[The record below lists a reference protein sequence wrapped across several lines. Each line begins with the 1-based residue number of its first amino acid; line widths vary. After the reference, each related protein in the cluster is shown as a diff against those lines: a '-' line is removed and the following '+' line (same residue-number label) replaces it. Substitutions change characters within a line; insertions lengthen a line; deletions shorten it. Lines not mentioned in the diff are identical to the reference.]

1 MLIITDFN
9 NVLNQFHKSQIL
21 EVYQLQENVLKCV
34 VKQHPFHNSIAAVE
48 LKVKLLNS
56 FYSTNIMAIQ
66 QMANHIFKIPDI
78 DDRLMIGDKSL
89 VGDIACLNGRIF
101 YSFATK
107 YCALHQPTLFPIFD
121 SIVSDTFKRLLI
133 NNNLSPQYNYCK
145 GAISNVAKYY
155 NLKSFEK
162 RILHDYIN
170 YYTLYKYFM
179 NNSGIGSQSMRDV
192 DWYIWG
198 GLKLNMH
205 FDLKK
210 YI

>member
-1 MLIITDFN
+1 MKINDFN
-9 NVLNQFHKSQIL
+9 SILGCFHKSKIL
-21 EVYQLQENVLKCV
+21 EIYQLQENVLKCV
-34 VKQHPFHNSIAAVE
+34 VKQYPSHNSKAAVE

-56 FYSTNIMAIQ
+56 FYSTNIKAVQ
-66 QMANHIFKIPDI
+66 QMANHIFKIPNI
-78 DDRLMIGDKSL
+78 DNRLLNGDKTL
-89 VGDIACLNGRIF
+89 VGDIACLNGRNF

-121 SIVSDTFKRLLI
+121 SIVSDTFKRLLR
-133 NNNLSPQYNYCK
+133 NNKLSPQYNYCK
-145 GAISNVAKYY
+145 CVASNAANSY

-162 RILHDYIN
+162 RILRDYIK

-179 NNSGIGSQSMRDV
+179 NISGIGLQSMRDV

-198 GLKLNMH
+198 GLKLNIH

-210 YI
+210 FI